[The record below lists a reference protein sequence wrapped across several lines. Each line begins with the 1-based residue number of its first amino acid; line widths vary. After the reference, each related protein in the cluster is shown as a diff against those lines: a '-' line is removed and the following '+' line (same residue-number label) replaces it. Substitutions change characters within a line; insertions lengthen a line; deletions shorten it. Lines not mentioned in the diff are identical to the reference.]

1 MRNVIVRPGSSGQSV
16 RELQLALNNRLNPS
30 PNLIVNGLYTPQTER
45 AVVAFQR
52 SNWLEMD
59 GIAGPCTL
67 DALHGRETSPVILH
81 NVPYISQP
89 TPTTCWAAATA
100 MLTRVSIQSIRMT
113 TPTRLL
119 AADGSLLNESERG
132 QRLEVHQTFARLHRL
147 RYQPPQ
153 SWPVS
158 VLIGLLRHG
167 PIMLEL
173 LHNPASFN
181 RGTGS
186 SGHYVVIVGAR
197 GSHADDG
204 STTTLR
210 IYDPDDSSGEGI
222 YSVVY
227 GSMLRR
233 VPLATFGMFTQ

>member
-1 MRNVIVRPGSSGQSV
+1 MRNVIVRSGSSGQSV
-16 RELQLALNNRLNPS
+16 RELQIALNNRLNPS
-30 PNLIVNGLYTPQTER
+30 PNLIINGLFTPQTER
-45 AVVAFQR
+45 AVLAFQR

-67 DALHGRETSPVILH
+67 DALYGTEAAPIILH
-81 NVPYISQP
+81 NVPYLSQP

-100 MLTRVSIQSIRMT
+100 MLTRLSIEAVRMST
-113 TPTRLL
+113 LQRLL
-119 AADGSLLNESERG
+119 TADGSLINESERG

-147 RYQPPQ
+147 HYHPPQ

-158 VLIGLLRHG
+158 TLIGLLRRG

-173 LHNPASFN
+173 LHNPGSFQ
-181 RGTGS
+181 RGAGS

-197 GSHADDG
+197 GSHDADG
-204 STTTLR
+204 TTTTLR
-210 IYDPDDSSGEGI
+210 IYDPDDSDAEGI
-222 YSVVY
+222 YSVIY
-227 GSMLRR
+227 SSMLRR

>member
-1 MRNVIVRPGSSGQSV
+1 MGNVIVRSGSSGQSV
-16 RELQLALNNRLNPS
+16 RDLQMTLNNRLNPS
-30 PNLIVNGLYTPQTER
+30 PNLIINGLFTPQTER
-45 AVVAFQR
+45 AVLAFQR

-67 DALHGRETSPVILH
+67 DALYGTEAAPIILH
-81 NVPYISQP
+81 NVPYLSQP

-100 MLTRVSIQSIRMT
+100 MLTGLSIQAIRMT
-113 TPTRLL
+113 TPQRLL
-119 AADGSLLNESERG
+119 TADGSLINESEQG
-132 QRLEVHQTFARLHRL
+132 HRLEVHQTFAQLHRL

-153 SWPVS
+153 SWPVTA
-158 VLIGLLRHG
+158 LIGLLRSG

-173 LHNPASFN
+173 RHNPRSFH

-197 GSHADDG
+197 GSHSTDG
-204 STTTLR
+204 TTTTLR
-210 IYDPDDSSGEGI
+210 IYDPDDSDGEGI
-222 YSVVY
+222 YSMVY
-227 GSMLRR
+227 ASMLRR

>member
-1 MRNVIVRPGSSGQSV
+1 MRNVVLRSGSSGQFV
-16 RELQLALNNRLNPS
+16 RDLQMALNNRLNPS
-30 PNLIVNGLYTPQTER
+30 PNLIINGVFTPQTER
-45 AVVAFQR
+45 AVLSFQR

-67 DALHGRETSPVILH
+67 DALYGTETSPIILH
-81 NVPYISQP
+81 NVPYLNQP

-100 MLTRVSIQSIRMT
+100 MLTRMSIQAIRMT
-113 TPTRLL
+113 TPQRLL
-119 AADGSLLNESERG
+119 TADGSLINESERG
-132 QRLEVHQTFARLHRL
+132 QRLDVHQTFAQLHRL

-158 VLIGLLRHG
+158 TLIGLLRNG
-167 PIMLEL
+167 PVMLEL
-173 LHNPASFN
+173 LHNPASFQ
-181 RGTGS
+181 RGAGS

-197 GSHADDG
+197 GSHTADG
-204 STTTLR
+204 SSTTLR
-210 IYDPDDSSGEGI
+210 IYDPDDSDGEGI

-227 GSMLRR
+227 ASMLRR

>member
-1 MRNVIVRPGSSGQSV
+1 MRNVILRPGSSGQFV
-16 RELQLALNNRLNPS
+16 RDLQLALNNRLNPS

-45 AVVAFQR
+45 AVLAFQR

-67 DALHGRETSPVILH
+67 DALHGTERSPMILH
-81 NVPYISQP
+81 NVQYLSQP

-100 MLTRVSIQSIRMT
+100 MLTRMSVQAIRMT
-113 TPTRLL
+113 TPQHLL
-119 AADGSLLNESERG
+119 TADGSLINESERG

-153 SWPVS
+153 SWPVV
-158 VLIGLLRHG
+158 VLIGLLRNG
-167 PIMLEL
+167 PVMMEL
-173 LHNPASFN
+173 LHNPGSFQ

-197 GSHADDG
+197 GSHAEDG
-204 STTTLR
+204 SSTTLR
-210 IYDPDDSSGEGI
+210 IYDPDESAGEGI

-227 GSMLRR
+227 NSMLRR